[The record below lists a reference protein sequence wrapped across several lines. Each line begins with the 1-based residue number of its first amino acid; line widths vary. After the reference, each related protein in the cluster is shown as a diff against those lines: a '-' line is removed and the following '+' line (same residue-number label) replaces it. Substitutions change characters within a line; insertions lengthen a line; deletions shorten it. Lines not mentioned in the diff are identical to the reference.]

1 LSVLKFAKLIN
12 SLHQRRHII
21 VIGSAIIDQIVE
33 IESLPTSGADI
44 VIRRQSSV
52 VGGCALNVASTLR
65 RLGFSSDNAFLVGSG
80 LGSDQIFDF
89 LELRHLDL
97 CIDPVEGD
105 NGWCIALVEADGE
118 RTFMTFEGVENDWSV
133 ELLNGLST
141 VNHPLIYISGYQLAS
156 PQGVFIVRWLESLIP
171 STDIVIDF
179 GPRIAQLPASTISRI
194 LALQPI
200 ITVNRSEAHFLG
212 IDGDVQNQTDEWGS
226 SNNCPIIV
234 RLDSDGAYYWK
245 SDQNSGYVGAFK
257 TDVEDTIGAGDSHA
271 GGLLAGLSAG
281 LGLVDAVRLGNAVAS
296 FVVGR
301 RGGASS
307 PDIESLLS
315 HIGQV

>member
-1 LSVLKFAKLIN
+1 MSVLEFAKLITN
-12 SLHQRRHII
+12 LHQRRHII

-44 VIRRQSSV
+44 LIRRQSSV

-80 LGSDQIFDF
+80 LGGDQIFDF
-89 LELRHLDL
+89 LERRHLEL
-97 CIDPVEGD
+97 CIGPVEGD

-133 ELLNGLST
+133 ELLDGLST
-141 VNHPLIYISGYQLAS
+141 VNDSLIYISGYQLAS
-156 PQGVFIVRWLESLIP
+156 PQGVFIVSWLESLIP
-171 STDIVIDF
+171 GIDIVIDF
-179 GPRIAQLPASTISRI
+179 GPRIDHLPASIISRL

-200 ITVNRSEAHFLG
+200 ITVNRAEAHFLG

-245 SDQNSGYVGAFK
+245 SDQDSGYVGAFK
-257 TDVEDTIGAGDSHA
+257 TEVEDTIGAGDSHA

-281 LGLVDAVRLGNAVAS
+281 LNLVDAVRLGNAVAS
-296 FVVGR
+296 FVVGQ